1 MSDFSGETLAE
12 AIEKKFE
19 NRNTSITDNSTVLI
33 ILSNE
38 YCLQISNL
46 SVVCEFFWLNQ
57 IIRKYKI
64 EYGCSI
70 WVFNVADLCDYS
82 LIGGLAAAVICRWY
96 YRNRS
101 GDLNPILT
109 IIRITLIHQ
118 RGRLKKTGKPV
129 KTQTTRCW
137 FFLPPSSQ
145 KNEESFKCDTHKVS
159 NSLRDF
165 ISQR

>member
-1 MSDFSGETLAE
+1 MFDFSGETLAE

-64 EYGCSI
+64 EYCCSI
-70 WVFNVADLCDYS
+70 WVLNVADLCDY
-82 LIGGLAAAVICRWY
+82 LIGGSVAPVICRWY
-96 YRNRS
+96 FRTRS
-101 GDLNPILT
+101 DDLNPMLT
-109 IIRITLIHQ
+109 IFRITLIYQ

-129 KTQTTRCW
+129 KTQITRCW
-137 FFLPPSSQ
+137 FSQPPSSQ
-145 KNEESFKCDTHKVS
+145 ENEDLFKCDTHNIL

-165 ISQR
+165 IAQR